1 MVGTQGKIFKI
12 YTSRCSKNVFAENL
26 QTQPHCHS
34 STGLAALL
42 TTQDNLFLL
51 KRLEYYDTT
60 LIRSDSIHQP
70 HISSR
75 SAPVNACRVNCF
87 FFSRARLGDYLIEN
101 LTHDCL
107 SNGYKRLH
115 LSLFLCKKRAGC
127 SNFFK
132 GVKKRKKNNNDL
144 VVSDIMTGFLPHTDH
159 FVTSYCC
166 IQIQK

>member
-12 YTSRCSKNVFAENL
+12 YTSRCSKNAFAENL

-60 LIRSDSIHQP
+60 LICSDSIHQP

-144 VVSDIMTGFLPHTDH
+144 VVSDNRLFFDLLYSLMSGT
-159 FVTSYCC
+159 Y
-166 IQIQK
+166 